1 MGNMKLIPQ
10 SHVYSLSNDLHIN
23 KKFQTENLN
32 LGKPLQPNSEYQ
44 RLKKNLHR
52 KMDAQKC

>member
-10 SHVYSLSNDLHIN
+10 SHVYSLPNDLHIN

-32 LGKPLQPNSEYQ
+32 LGKTLQPNSEY
-44 RLKKNLHR
+44 
-52 KMDAQKC
+52 